1 MRGTFLTAALLTLV
15 LVSAGLAPSS
25 AGKRIIM
32 PPGATP
38 GGNYSPGI
46 MIGDTLYLSGQAGED
61 AAGKIPAG
69 FDAEMKQS
77 LANIDAVLKAAGMSA
92 ADVVSAQ
99 VYLTDVANFPRMNAA
114 YTSYF
119 KDPRPTRTTVVVAR
133 LVGDGHVEITV
144 TARK

>member
-1 MRGTFLTAALLTLV
+1 
-15 LVSAGLAPSS
+15 
-25 AGKRIIM
+25 
-32 PPGATP
+32 
-38 GGNYSPGI
+38 
-46 MIGDTLYLSGQAGED
+46 
-61 AAGKIPAG
+61 
-69 FDAEMKQS
+69 MKQS
-77 LANIDAVLKAAGMSA
+77 LANIDAVLKAAGMSS

-119 KDPRPTRTTVVVAR
+119 SDPRPTRTTVVVAR

>member
-1 MRGTFLTAALLTLV
+1 MRKVSLTAALFTLV
-15 LVSAGLAPSS
+15 LVLAGLAPSS
-25 AGKRIIM
+25 TGKRIIM
-32 PPGATP
+32 PPGAKP

-46 MIGDTLYLSGQAGED
+46 MIGDTLYISGQAGED
-61 AAGKIPAG
+61 AQGKVAAD

-77 LANIDAVLKAAGMSA
+77 LANIDAVLKAAGLSS

-99 VYLTDVANFPRMNAA
+99 VYLTDAATFPQMNAA